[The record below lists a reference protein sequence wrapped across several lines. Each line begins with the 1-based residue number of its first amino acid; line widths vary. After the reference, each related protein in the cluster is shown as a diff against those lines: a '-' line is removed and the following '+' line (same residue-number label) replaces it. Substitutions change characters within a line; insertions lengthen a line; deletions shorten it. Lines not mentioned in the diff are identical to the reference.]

1 MARQQAPI
9 PNWDQFTDVAILEA
23 DDLPADPDPDEDAVL
38 EIADLEHLQL
48 ADHQRVMSL
57 PVDMRIQSILYPASV
72 KARVEREQKPKAARK
87 NKWSDKLLGQ
97 LAGKHPCPE
106 KLIK

>member
-1 MARQQAPI
+1 M
-9 PNWDQFTDVAILEA
+9 
-23 DDLPADPDPDEDAVL
+23 PADPKPDEDAVL
-38 EIADLEHLQL
+38 EIANLEHLQL
-48 ADHQRVMSL
+48 TDHQRVMSL

-72 KARVEREQKPKAARK
+72 KARVIREQKPKVRRK
-87 NKWSDKLLGQ
+87 NKWSDKFSGQ